1 MYKNNE
7 YFLNSIAAGMASL
20 TRTSRGFGAPIPE
33 LHQCTDDAKGGAR
46 VEDPGGPSLGR
57 R

>member
-20 TRTSRGFGAPIPE
+20 TRTSGGFGAPIPE